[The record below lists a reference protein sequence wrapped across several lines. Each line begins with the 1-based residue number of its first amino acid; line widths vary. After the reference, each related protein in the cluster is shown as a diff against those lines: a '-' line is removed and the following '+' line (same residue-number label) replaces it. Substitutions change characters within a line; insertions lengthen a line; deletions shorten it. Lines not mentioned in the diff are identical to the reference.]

1 MIFEKALKALRT
13 GKKIR
18 HPSFEKDEYLTACR
32 VGFIYGNTTPDH
44 EKPISIVR
52 IKDGRQHDS
61 MAGKLNYVAKI
72 KRELKNILIEE
83 DYKKYHRDLGTE
95 IEISKIF
102 DEDVFKYPQLNL
114 LLIMADDWEIIE

>member
-1 MIFEKALKALRT
+1 MKFEEALTQMRQ

-18 HPSFEKDEYLTACR
+18 HPYFDRDEFLAACR
-32 VGFIYGNTTPDH
+32 VGFIGDDTTPLE

-52 IKDGRQHDS
+52 IKGDRQHDC
-61 MAGKLNYVAKI
+61 MAGRLNYVAKI
-72 KRELKNILIEE
+72 KRHLKQVLTEE

-102 DEDVFKYPQLNL
+102 DEDIF
-114 LLIMADDWEIIE
+114 